1 MSSLAQIKT
10 AIPYGIASLHAQLP
24 EGEAR
29 KLLEWFQAYLDE
41 GWDRQIEA
49 DVKSGRLNSLLQR
62 AEADIAANRVKP
74 IDEILNN
81 S

>member
-10 AIPYGIASLHAQLP
+10 AIAQLP
-24 EGEAR
+24 EVEAR
-29 KLLEWFQAYLDE
+29 KLLEWFQAYLDQA
-41 GWDRQIEA
+41 WDRQIEA